1 VAVYGAVSLS
11 AKLEA
16 NKGYVVIPSTF
27 RADEEGY
34 ACLSWPHTLKR
45 ALQFQTSR

>member
-1 VAVYGAVSLS
+1 VSLC

-27 RADEEGY
+27 RAKEEG
-34 ACLSWPHTLKR
+34 
-45 ALQFQTSR
+45 

>member
-1 VAVYGAVSLS
+1 VGVVSLC

-27 RADEEGY
+27 RAKEEG
-34 ACLSWPHTLKR
+34 
-45 ALQFQTSR
+45 

>member
-1 VAVYGAVSLS
+1 VVVAMVVYGAVSLC

-27 RADEEGY
+27 RAGEEG
-34 ACLSWPHTLKR
+34 
-45 ALQFQTSR
+45 